1 MKIVPSQRFGLLMA
15 VPALLTLLGGCS
27 PAEPKQPKSHKRDGV
42 ITRVD
47 APNKRVSMKVR
58 DTKNPSKFLD
68 VEIEGTVTSET
79 EIEINGRRATIDDL
93 RVDDQVEA
101 LGYERDVNGKKEIV
115 AEALTIERVGEPAPQ
130 PPATDPMHARVAP
143 ADASPATEPSVEAA
157 PTPGQP
163 KQGLTGREALVMM
176 VELLKQHRQKFMTER
191 ADLLKQG
198 KSPDDPQIK
207 DLDQKIAKAEQ
218 HIAQTEDIAAKQ
230 GINLYETAPAS
241 QPESAPAT
249 P

>member
-1 MKIVPSQRFGLLMA
+1 MKIVPSQRIGLLVA
-15 VPALLTLLGGCS
+15 VPTLMYLLGGCS

-42 ITRVD
+42 ITRID

-58 DTKNPSKFLD
+58 DTKNPGKFLD
-68 VEIEGTVTSET
+68 IEIEGSVTSET

-101 LGYERDVNGKKEIV
+101 LGYEREINGKKEIV
-115 AEALTIERVGEPAPQ
+115 AEALTIERVGEPAPAE
-130 PPATDPMHARVAP
+130 PAAAAAP
-143 ADASPATEPSVEAA
+143 ASAPEVDVA
-157 PTPGQP
+157 PTPAQP

-176 VELLKQHRQKFMTER
+176 VELLKQHRQKFLTEK
-191 ADLLKQG
+191 AELLKQG
-198 KSPDDPQIK
+198 KSPDDPEVK

-218 HIAQTEDIAAKQ
+218 HIAQTEDIAARQ
-230 GINLYETAPAS
+230 GINLYETPAS
-241 QPESAPAT
+241 QPESSPAT

>member
-1 MKIVPSQRFGLLMA
+1 MKIVPSQRIGLLVA
-15 VPALLTLLGGCS
+15 VPTLMYLLGGCS

-42 ITRVD
+42 ITRID

-58 DTKNPSKFLD
+58 DTKNPGKFLD
-68 VEIEGTVTSET
+68 IEIEGSVTSET

-101 LGYERDVNGKKEIV
+101 LGYERVINGKKEIV
-115 AEALTIERVGEPAPQ
+115 AEALTIERVGEPAPAE
-130 PPATDPMHARVAP
+130 PAAAAAP
-143 ADASPATEPSVEAA
+143 ASAPEVDVA
-157 PTPGQP
+157 PTPAQP

-176 VELLKQHRQKFMTER
+176 VELLKQHRQKFLTEK
-191 ADLLKQG
+191 AELLKQG
-198 KSPDDPQIK
+198 KSPDDPEVK

-218 HIAQTEDIAAKQ
+218 HIAQTEDIAARQ
-230 GINLYETAPAS
+230 GINLYETPAS
-241 QPESAPAT
+241 QPESSPAT

>member
-1 MKIVPSQRFGLLMA
+1 MTETDAMKIVPSQRIGLLVA
-15 VPALLTLLGGCS
+15 VPTLMYLLGGCS

-42 ITRVD
+42 ITRID

-58 DTKNPSKFLD
+58 DTKNPGKFLD
-68 VEIEGTVTSET
+68 IEIEGSVTSET

-101 LGYERDVNGKKEIV
+101 LGYEREINGKKEIV
-115 AEALTIERVGEPAPQ
+115 AEALTIERVGEPAPAE
-130 PPATDPMHARVAP
+130 PAAAAAP
-143 ADASPATEPSVEAA
+143 ASAPEVDVA
-157 PTPGQP
+157 PTPAQP

-176 VELLKQHRQKFMTER
+176 VELLKQHRQKFLTEK
-191 ADLLKQG
+191 AELLKQG
-198 KSPDDPQIK
+198 KSPDDPEVK

-218 HIAQTEDIAAKQ
+218 HIAQTEDIAARQ
-230 GINLYETAPAS
+230 GINLYETPAS
-241 QPESAPAT
+241 QPESSPAT

>member
-1 MKIVPSQRFGLLMA
+1 MKIVPSQRIGLLVA
-15 VPALLTLLGGCS
+15 VPTLMYLLGGCS

-42 ITRVD
+42 ITRID

-58 DTKNPSKFLD
+58 DTKNPGKFLD
-68 VEIEGTVTSET
+68 IEIEGSVTSET

-101 LGYERDVNGKKEIV
+101 LGYEREINGKKEIV
-115 AEALTIERVGEPAPQ
+115 AEALTIERVGEPAPAE
-130 PPATDPMHARVAP
+130 PAAAAAP
-143 ADASPATEPSVEAA
+143 ASAPEVDVA
-157 PTPGQP
+157 PTPAQP

-176 VELLKQHRQKFMTER
+176 VELLKQHRQKFLTEK
-191 ADLLKQG
+191 AELLKQG
-198 KSPDDPQIK
+198 KSPDDPEVK

-218 HIAQTEDIAAKQ
+218 HIAQTEDIAARQ
-230 GINLYETAPAS
+230 GINLYETPAS
-241 QPESAPAT
+241 QPESSLAT